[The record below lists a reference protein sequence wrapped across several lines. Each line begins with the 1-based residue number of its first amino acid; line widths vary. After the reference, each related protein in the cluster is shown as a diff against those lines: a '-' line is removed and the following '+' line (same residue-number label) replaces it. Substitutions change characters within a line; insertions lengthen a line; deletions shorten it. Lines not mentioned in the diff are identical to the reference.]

1 LAKRLTEIQKK
12 KIINDFV
19 NGVTVDQL
27 AMKFSCTKVT
37 IVRTLK
43 KNLSLSKYDS
53 ILKRKETSQINL
65 SERIVTSDELVA
77 NKEEN
82 DDLRNEER
90 NLVENRSEEVDNY
103 ESYSETTFMEI
114 APLDYEINN
123 ETQKDL
129 SSISISEID
138 FPKTVYMIVDSK
150 IELEIKLLGDYPNW
164 QFLSQ
169 DELKRKTIEIYF
181 DLKIAKKF
189 CRREQ
194 KVIKVPNTD
203 VFRVVSPILISRGIS
218 RIVCQDKLIAL

>member
-1 LAKRLTEIQKK
+1 MAKRLTEIQKK
-12 KIINDFV
+12 VIINDFV
-19 NGVTVDQL
+19 NGVTIDQL
-27 AMKFSCTKVT
+27 SKKFSCTKLT
-37 IVRTLK
+37 IVRNLK
-43 KNLSLSKYDS
+43 KNLSESKYNS
-53 ILKRKETSQINL
+53 ILKKNKTSQINL
-65 SERIVTSDELVA
+65 PETIITHNQLAS

-82 DDLRNEER
+82 NILINEDK
-90 NLVENRSEEVDNY
+90 NLVENRSKGIDNY
-103 ESYSETTFMEI
+103 ESFSDATFMEI
-114 APLDYEINN
+114 VPIDCEINN

-138 FPKTVYMIVDSK
+138 FPQIVYMIVDSK
-150 IELEIKLLGDYPNW
+150 IDLEIKFLGDYPNW

-189 CRREQ
+189 CNREQ

-203 VFRVVSPILISRGIS
+203 VFRIVSPILISRGIS